1 MIREAEEKM
10 CIYLSQK
17 PNEHLLIL
25 GQSGTGK
32 TYFCV
37 RRIEEAIRNN
47 KQIVIFD
54 YSGSFT
60 MHELQQARFA
70 YCREVKYKNPIENG
84 LMWNCSVD
92 NYVATLSNAFIKH
105 ISPTLGRYY
114 LTEIQQYQIKEL
126 IKNMKDNDLGYEM
139 QNQTKILLVDMFDKA
154 MVNEFV
160 RKNPAKGISV
170 KRDEKKEPRVLS
182 VEEQYDFFECSKGT
196 FYDNF
201 FNVAVTTGMRL
212 GEIAALTWDDIDLER
227 RIISVT
233 KTLVYIKYEGDLGK
247 TFHMETPKTRTSVRE
262 IPINKQ
268 CELALKK
275 QYAQKKV
282 IESKAPVSKKPK
294 EEFQNLLFTTKFN
307 TPLNSQII
315 IDAIHKI
322 VLTINET
329 RYYIEEMEDFSC
341 HCFRHTFATR
351 CFEAGIQPKTVQ
363 KYLGHATLQ
372 MTMDL
377 YTAVM
382 PKHLSSEM
390 EKLDDELEKISQSG
404 EKLIDSRYKKE
415 KQNDVITFPGNT
427 LVV

>member
-1 MIREAEEKM
+1 MGKDLNGKELGHGIIQKRNGRYEARYVDRFGKRRSISGNDLRKVKRDYNEALYENDKEINIREKITLDQWYDKWM
-10 CIYLSQK
+10 
-17 PNEHLLIL
+17 LLYKI
-25 GQSGTGK
+25 GTIK
-32 TYFCV
+32 ESSRVRYRDTY
-37 RRIEEAIRNN
+37 
-47 KQIVIFD
+47 K
-54 YSGSFT
+54 
-60 MHELQQARFA
+60 
-70 YCREVKYKNPIENG
+70 
-84 LMWNCSVD
+84 
-92 NYVATLSNAFIKH
+92 KH
-105 ISPTLGRYY
+105 ISPVLGRYY
-114 LTEIQQYQIKEL
+114 LSEIQQYQIKEL

-201 FNVAVTTGMRL
+201 FDVAVTTGMRL
-212 GEIAALTWDDIDLER
+212 GEIAALTWNDIDLER